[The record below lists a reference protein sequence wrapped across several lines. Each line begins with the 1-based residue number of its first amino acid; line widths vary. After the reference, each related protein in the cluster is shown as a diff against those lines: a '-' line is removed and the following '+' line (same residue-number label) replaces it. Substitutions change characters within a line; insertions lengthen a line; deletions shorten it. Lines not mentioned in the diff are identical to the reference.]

1 MICKFQRIL
10 INSIGKFS
18 KKLTKDGKCK
28 NKEKLEKNVYL
39 KDTVWSDRNFSASRK
54 RQEIFNVSPNHDLI
68 LKEDITMKS

>member
-39 KDTVWSDRNFSASRK
+39 KDTV
-54 RQEIFNVSPNHDLI
+54 
-68 LKEDITMKS
+68 